1 LSSFR
6 RRFGSVINT
15 RVTSDEFNGIQDK
28 LIKAISEASG
38 QAVSSISLSYDTAT
52 QITIY
57 YVIFNTAHRNTLKT
71 TIDGDDF
78 GTALNTKITE
88 QNIQIGGNNFE
99 VGDVA
104 ASGYEVISGKSC
116 VSNKLFPMFIKL

>member
-1 LSSFR
+1 
-6 RRFGSVINT
+6 
-15 RVTSDEFNGIQDK
+15 

-38 QAVSSISLSYDTAT
+38 QAVSSISLSYDSPL

-78 GTALNTKITE
+78 GAALNTKITE
-88 QNIQIGGNNFE
+88 QNIQNIIE
-99 VGDVA
+99 VGTVA
-104 ASGYEVISGKSC
+104 ASGYEVISGKNC
-116 VSNKLFPMFIKL
+116 AHDKLFTMFIKL